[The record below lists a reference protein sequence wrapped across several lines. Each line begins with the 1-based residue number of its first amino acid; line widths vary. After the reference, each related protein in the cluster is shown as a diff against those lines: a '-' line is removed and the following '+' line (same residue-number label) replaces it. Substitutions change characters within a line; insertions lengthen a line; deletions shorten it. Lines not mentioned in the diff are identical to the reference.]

1 MIRQD
6 GTQNRSGNA
15 GHEAGRVALSEPQW
29 AIYSAGW
36 GETARFR
43 VAVCGRRFG
52 KALAVSTPLPSPD
65 GWTTMGVLQ
74 EDDRLFDQRG
84 AVCRVV
90 LATDIMLGRPCN
102 RISFDDG
109 VQIIADD
116 DHLWQVREELGGHI
130 RYAVSRT
137 RDLARRLE
145 YGAHYRCSI
154 AASRALQMPEF
165 AFREDPYE
173 VGRRAAGR
181 GLSGIGGI
189 GVTGSIRQRRRLL
202 RGIVDG
208 LGGIRHNDGRRVEC
222 PTAAL
227 MRDLLELL
235 RSLGQ
240 VPRVETQSSSNP
252 NGDVLVWGSAG
263 RNAARQV
270 VAVEPM
276 ESVAVRCIQVDSPS
290 RLYLCGD
297 GMVPTHNTFLMAEEI
312 RRAARLAIR
321 SNIGVENEIWYGAPT
336 FVQAKRVMWGRLK
349 KAIPSR
355 WLDGRPNETS
365 CMMRLR
371 SGHVIR
377 IVGLDAFE
385 SLRGSGLWFFGGD
398 EWADCR
404 PEAWMEVVR
413 PMLSTSRGH
422 ALFIGTPKGFDHF
435 RDAYLLGQPGGDPSY
450 RSFLFTTLDG
460 GNVPAE
466 EVVAAQNQLDPRTFR
481 QEYGASF
488 ESYAGR
494 VVYAFS
500 RAESVQA
507 MAYDPSRPLHVGM
520 DFNINPMSATIW
532 QEDGEITRQI
542 AEIILPTSNTDEM
555 AVEISRRY
563 GRSGFDPALKTVDHI
578 TVYPDPAGA
587 QRRSSAGG
595 RTDIG
600 ILREAGLR
608 VVAMAAHP
616 SVRDRTN
623 VMNRQF
629 LSADGV
635 RRAFVDPSCTK
646 SIEAYERLVY
656 RDGTNEPDKSQGQDH
671 LVDASGYYLFG
682 RTLRQ
687 AGGKASVSH
696 LMER

>member
-6 GTQNRSGNA
+6 GIQSRSGNV

-29 AIYSAGW
+29 AIYKAGW
-36 GETARFR
+36 DDTARFR

-52 KALAVSTPLPSPD
+52 KALATSTRLPSPD
-65 GWTTMGVLQ
+65 GWTTMGALK
-74 EDDRLFDQRG
+74 EDDRLFDEKG
-84 AVCRVV
+84 AICRVI
-90 LATDIMLGRPCN
+90 LATDIMLERPCN
-102 RISFDDG
+102 RICFDDDTHI
-109 VQIIADD
+109 VADD
-116 DHLWQVREELGGHI
+116 DHLWKVDEDLGGGI
-130 RYAVSRT
+130 RCVMITT
-137 RDLARRLE
+137 RDLAGRLAEGLDRRCWIRACQALE
-145 YGAHYRCSI
+145 
-154 AASRALQMPEF
+154 MPESELH
-165 AFREDPYE
+165 EDPYRI
-173 VGRRAAGR
+173 GRMACRNGSLSFDGAGVR
-181 GLSGIGGI
+181 GSM
-189 GVTGSIRQRRRLL
+189 RQRRRLL
-202 RGIVDG
+202 RGVVDG
-208 LGGIRHNDGRRVEC
+208 MDGTCEDGVHRVEC
-222 PTAAL
+222 KIEAL
-227 MRDLLELL
+227 TQDLLELL
-235 RSLGQ
+235 RSLGY
-240 VPRVETQSSSNP
+240 VPRRETQVGSTP
-252 NGDVLVWGSAG
+252 DGGLLVWHSG
-263 RNAARQV
+263 RQAARRV
-270 VAVEPM
+270 IAIEPV
-276 ESVAVRCIQVDSPS
+276 ESVPVRCIQVNSPS
-290 RLYLCGD
+290 RLYLCGE

-321 SNIGVENEIWYGAPT
+321 SDIGVENEIWYGAPT
-336 FVQAKRVMWGRLK
+336 FIQAKRVMWGRLK
-349 KAIPSR
+349 KAIPPR

-365 CMMRLR
+365 CVMRLR

-385 SLRGSGLWFFGGD
+385 NLRGSGLWFFGGD

-404 PEAWMEVVR
+404 PEAWMEVIR

-460 GNVPAE
+460 GNVPTE
-466 EVVAAQNQLDPRTFR
+466 EVTAAQHQLDSRTFR

-500 RAESVQA
+500 RAESVQPA
-507 MAYDPSRPLHVGM
+507 AYDPSRTLHVGM

-532 QEDGEITRQI
+532 QEDGDTTRQI
-542 AEIILPTSNTDEM
+542 DEIIMPTSNTDEM

-563 GRSGFDPALKTVDHI
+563 GRSGFDPSVRTVDHI

-608 VVAMAAHP
+608 VMAMATHP

-635 RRAFVDPSCTK
+635 RRAFVDPSCRK

-656 RDGTNEPDKSQGQDH
+656 RDGTNEPDKTQGQDH

-687 AGGKASVSH
+687 AGGRASISY